1 MEPMTIGI
9 ASFTVMLPEATK
21 ATTNEVTVEEDC
33 MTAVA
38 RVPMRSPTAGLVK
51 CSLGRDPS
59 ALVEISRK
67 PRERV
72 ASEQKKVYR
81 AAWMN
86 KN

>member
-33 MTAVA
+33 MTAVP
-38 RVPMRSPTAGLVK
+38 RVPMMSPTAGLVR
-51 CSLGRDPS
+51 CSLGREPS

-67 PRERV
+67 PRDRV
-72 ASEQKKVYR
+72 ANEQKKVYR
-81 AAWMN
+81 AT
-86 KN
+86 